1 MPISTDIS
9 QNKTAKSS
17 EKTNSRVEK
26 VIELNFDKD
35 KADLTQDK
43 TAKPKEDTKNRVI
56 ELKFEEHRESITKVI
71 EVIPTNKQEPLLNSK
86 EVQQDQGSARVAR
99 SMHELGTENMA
110 AISNTIKS
118 KTNAKT
124 GSRIR
129 VRKRFVSDEE
139 PSTFTGIC
147 NLSML
152 TH

>member
-9 QNKTAKSS
+9 KNKTAKSS

-26 VIELNFDKD
+26 VIEL
-35 KADLTQDK
+35 
-43 TAKPKEDTKNRVI
+43 
-56 ELKFEEHRESITKVI
+56 KFEEHRESITKVI
-71 EVIPTNKQEPLLNSK
+71 EEVIPSNKQEPLLNSK
-86 EVQQDQGSARVAR
+86 EVQQDQGSARVTR
-99 SMHELGTENMA
+99 SMHKLGTENMA

-118 KTNAKT
+118 KTNAKA